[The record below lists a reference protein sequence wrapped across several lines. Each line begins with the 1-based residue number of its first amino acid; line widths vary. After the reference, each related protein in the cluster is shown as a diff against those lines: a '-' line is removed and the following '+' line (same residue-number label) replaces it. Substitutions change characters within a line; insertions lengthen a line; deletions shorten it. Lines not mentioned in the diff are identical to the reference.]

1 MKIQVYT
8 CIHRNPL
15 DSSKKVR
22 EKSRECHNHKPQP
35 FPDPKR
41 KKSENLLQIAANMNI
56 IENRQNAKSTQ
67 FVIKFGNFV
76 SDI

>member
-1 MKIQVYT
+1 M
-8 CIHRNPL
+8 
-15 DSSKKVR
+15 DSS
-22 EKSRECHNHKPQP
+22 
-35 FPDPKR
+35 
-41 KKSENLLQIAANMNI
+41 SENLLQIVANMNI